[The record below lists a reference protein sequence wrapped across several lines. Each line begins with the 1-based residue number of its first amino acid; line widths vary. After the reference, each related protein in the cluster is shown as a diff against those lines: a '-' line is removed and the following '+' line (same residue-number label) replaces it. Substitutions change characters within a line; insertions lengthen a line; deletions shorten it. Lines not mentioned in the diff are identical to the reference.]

1 MPKTKKTPAPPKLA
15 EIRWQAVL
23 DTARDAI
30 VSIDADGAVTLFNR
44 SAEEIFGYRADEILG
59 RKIELLMPSPYR
71 DAHQGYVRRYQEGG
85 EARAIGRIREVEAM
99 RKNGEVFPIELA
111 VSEARAEGVVIYTAI
126 IRDVSERR
134 ATEEAL
140 RRERDFAERLI
151 ETAQAIV
158 LLLSPEG
165 AILRFNSYMEKLSG
179 HALASVQGQD
189 WFKTFLPK
197 SDYAGLR
204 RVFLRTLSGSEI
216 RGHIHP
222 IITASGEVRQIEWYA
237 SALHDAQGE
246 IIGILS
252 IGQDI
257 TEQLGIIESLRDSE
271 ARFASFM
278 DHLPGVA
285 FMKDLNGDYVYVNRT
300 FEELFGY
307 NLGDIIGKRESALWG
322 EGVARQLR
330 ENDHKVIETGTF
342 LQTTEAIPH
351 RDGLHQWWVN
361 KFPILDKD
369 GRISMVAGV
378 AVDITERVQAEEALQ
393 SLQRATQQKAR
404 LADIG
409 AITAQ
414 IAHDLGNPLA
424 AVSMQAQLILRRI
437 QRDDTQPVST
447 IARAVQR
454 MFAEVNRL
462 TMLIREFLEFSREQ
476 RLAPTDV
483 SVDHFLTTVAEAW
496 RPFAAQRDVTISM
509 RIAPRLPALHA
520 DIDKLRRVF
529 DNLVRNAI
537 EAIEGRGDVILSATV
552 HEPGTLRLRVEDS
565 GSGISES
572 VDVFRLFETT
582 KSDGTGLGLPI
593 AKQIVQAHGGRI
605 EYASVEPRGTVFFVD
620 LPCAG
625 TPAWVD
631 VDSSSGI

>member
-1 MPKTKKTPAPPKLA
+1 MPKTKKTPARPKLT

-30 VSIDADGAVTLFNR
+30 ISMDTDGAITLFNR
-44 SAEEIFGYRADEILG
+44 AAEEIFGYRADEVLG
-59 RKIELLMPSPYR
+59 QHVGMLMPAPYR
-71 DAHQGYVRRYQEGG
+71 DAHDGYVRRYQESG
-85 EARAIGRIREVEAM
+85 EAKAIGRIREVEGM

-111 VSEARAEGVVIYTAI
+111 VSEARAGRSVIYTAI
-126 IRDVSERR
+126 IRDVSQRR
-134 ATEEAL
+134 SAEEAL
-140 RRERDFAERLI
+140 RRERDLAERLI

-165 AILRFNSYMEKLSG
+165 AILRYNSYMEKLSG
-179 HALASVQGQD
+179 RALATVQGQD
-189 WFKTFLPK
+189 WFKTFLPEG
-197 SDYAGLR
+197 DHAALR
-204 RVFLRTLSGSEI
+204 RVFLRALSGGEI
-216 RGHIHP
+216 RGYINP
-222 IITASGEVRQIEWYA
+222 IITASGELRQIEWYA
-237 SALHDAQGE
+237 SALRDVQGE

-257 TEQLGIIESLRDSE
+257 TEQLAMIESLRDSE

-285 FMKDLNGDYVYVNRT
+285 FMKNLEGDYVYVNRT
-300 FEELFGY
+300 FEELFGSDVGE
-307 NLGDIIGKRESALWG
+307 LIGKRESVIWG
-322 EGVARQLR
+322 EGVARHLR
-330 ENDHKVIETGTF
+330 ENDHRVIETGSF
-342 LQTTEAIPH
+342 LQTTEALPH

-369 GRISMVAGV
+369 GKISMVAGV

-393 SLQRATQQKAR
+393 VLQRATQQKAR

-437 QRDDTQPVST
+437 QRDDTQPVAT
-447 IARAVQR
+447 IARAVER
-454 MFAEVNRL
+454 MFGEVNRL

-476 RLAPTDV
+476 RLTITDM
-483 SVDHFLTTVAEAW
+483 SVEHFLTTVIEAW
-496 RPFAAQRDVTISM
+496 RPFAAQHDVAISL
-509 RIAPRLPALHA
+509 RIAPDLPPLQA

-537 EAIEGRGDVILSATV
+537 EAIEGSGNVILSAAIY
-552 HEPGTLRLRVEDS
+552 EPGTLRLKVEDS
-565 GSGISES
+565 GSGISER

-605 EYASVEPRGTVFFVD
+605 DYANVEPRGTVFFVD
-620 LPCAG
+620 LPCPG
-625 TPAWVD
+625 TGAD
-631 VDSSSGI
+631 FDSSLGI